1 MDQKWTFMKPF
12 PSLFVENLRNQR
24 LRGWNFFPWSRSL
37 LSDFVICHTCRG
49 RWRPDHTC
57 LPRRE
62 TGRRVTETAAR
73 RWEEKNRDP
82 KFLGDRLADGFA
94 WMEGEEARDYDDYG
108 DPVPG
113 GYYDS

>member
-1 MDQKWTFMKPF
+1 MKPF
-12 PSLFVENLRNQR
+12 PGHFVENLDTRIFFHGGR
-24 LRGWNFFPWSRSL
+24 FRDFFPWSRKTF
-37 LSDFVICHTCRG
+37 SDFVMCHICRG
-49 RWRPDHTC
+49 RWTTGHTC
-57 LPRRE
+57 LPHRE
-62 TGRRVTETAAR
+62 TGRRVTETAAS

-82 KFLGDRLADGFA
+82 KFHGDRLADGFA

>member
-1 MDQKWTFMKPF
+1 M
-12 PSLFVENLRNQR
+12 
-24 LRGWNFFPWSRSL
+24 
-37 LSDFVICHTCRG
+37 
-49 RWRPDHTC
+49 
-57 LPRRE
+57 
-62 TGRRVTETAAR
+62 TETAAS